1 MHKTYNLGVGVEL
14 FKRPGL
20 TAFLYKMSQN
30 YEVVIFGNGDS
41 GEINETAESLD
52 PTEMIMKR
60 GGQMQIQRPCF
71 GHEQLLLK
79 DGEYIKDLS
88 YVNRPIKDIVYL
100 DFSDD
105 LLKYHKDNAI
115 IIPKFDGDVEDR
127 ALTDVLPFL
136 MCK

>member
-1 MHKTYNLGVGVEL
+1 MVLSFDGVIVHKTYNLGVGVEL

-60 GGQMQIQRPCF
+60 GG
-71 GHEQLLLK
+71 
-79 DGEYIKDLS
+79 
-88 YVNRPIKDIVYL
+88 
-100 DFSDD
+100 
-105 LLKYHKDNAI
+105 
-115 IIPKFDGDVEDR
+115 
-127 ALTDVLPFL
+127 
-136 MCK
+136 